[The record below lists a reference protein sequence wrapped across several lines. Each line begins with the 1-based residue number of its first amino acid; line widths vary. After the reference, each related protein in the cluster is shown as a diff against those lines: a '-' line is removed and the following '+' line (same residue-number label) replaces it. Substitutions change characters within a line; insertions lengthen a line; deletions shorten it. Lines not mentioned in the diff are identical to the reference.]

1 MTQDLDAAGQDL
13 LFREARTPLRFL
25 DQTVAEETLSRAWDL
40 AKMGPTAANGQPLR
54 VLFLTSPEAKAR
66 LLPALAPNNVDKTR
80 AAPVTAILAHDLA
93 FFERLPVLYPF
104 VDARAWY
111 ADKPALAEETAFRS
125 GTLQAGYL
133 ILALRAVGLACG
145 PMSGFHA
152 AQVDAAFFAD
162 TSLRSNLLLNIGYAD
177 PAAQRPRAPRLSFA
191 EACTLLS

>member
-66 LLPALAPNNVDKTR
+66 LLPALAPNNLDKTR

-111 ADKPALAEETAFRS
+111 AEKPALAEETAFRS

-145 PMSGFHA
+145 PMSGFNA
-152 AQVDAAFFAD
+152 AQVDAAFFAE
-162 TSLRSNLLLNIGYAD
+162 TTLRSNLLLNIGYAD
-177 PAAQRPRAPRLSFA
+177 PTAQRPRAPRLNFA